1 MSASSDNGKSR
12 PKPTPPAAASQPV
25 DRPLLRLIPL
35 DDTVVF
41 PNMGITLTVDVGEDE
56 RVVLVPRHENEF
68 LEVGTIAEVED
79 HLRLPGGGRAVALS
93 GEHRALIG
101 AAQTGVDGELRVEID
116 ERPDGVPTDG
126 RTRNLEREY
135 RAIVEEILE
144 LRGDDGRIAAFL
156 RAIVE
161 PGPLADSA
169 GYSPNLSYAQKVE
182 LLRTLDVTDRLEL
195 SVKLQRESLAEL
207 QVRKRIRE
215 DVQDGAEKQQRDYFL
230 RKQMESIRKELG
242 EDEGSV
248 ADEYRAKIEAAG
260 MPEEVHEQA
269 LKELGRL
276 ERMGEQTGESS
287 MIRTYLDWLIAVPW
301 AKRSD
306 EHLDPAGARVVLDAD
321 HAGLE
326 DVKDRITEY
335 LAVRKLRQDRGI
347 EADPKS
353 GAILTLIGP
362 PGTGKTSIGESIARA
377 LGREF
382 VRMSL
387 GGVRDEAEIR
397 GHRRTYIGA
406 LPGRLVRALRDAGT
420 MNPVILLDEVDKV
433 GADWRGDP
441 SAALLEVL
449 DPAQNHSFRDHYLDV
464 ELDLSQVM
472 FIATANVADT
482 IPGPLL
488 DRMEVIRFD
497 GYTSEEKLA
506 IAKGYLWP
514 RQRDRNGLLEGEV
527 EIDDELLRLVI
538 AEYTRE
544 AGVRSLERELGTLL
558 RKTATKIAST
568 LPVEGSAKATG
579 GAQDG
584 AKEAGAQSEGNEPVD
599 EESVAK
605 PAAKPTDT
613 APLEEAEPA
622 AKAQPAEPTAKKAPK
637 KAAARKAPPV
647 KIDLE
652 TVREALGRQRFFQES
667 ASRTA
672 TPGVATGL
680 AVTGTGGDV
689 LFVEATAMKSSGS
702 GGGGGLVLTGQLGDV
717 MKESARIALSYVRGH
732 AEEIGIEEGAFEGQ
746 EFHVHVPAGA
756 IPKDGPSAGVTMV
769 TALASLLSGRAV
781 KHTVGMTGEVTL
793 QGRVLPIGG
802 LKQKVLAAHAAGLT
816 DVILPE
822 RNRGDLDDIPQEVRE
837 QMTFHPVMT
846 VQEVL
851 DRALEPAREVVT
863 SQAS

>member
-1 MSASSDNGKSR
+1 MASTPSPPSQSGPVQDPPS
-12 PKPTPPAAASQPV
+12 KPV
-25 DRPLLRLIPL
+25 LRLIPL

-41 PNMGITLTVDVGEDE
+41 PSMGITLTIDVGDDE

-68 LEVGTIAEVED
+68 LEVGTIAEVSEQ
-79 HLRLPGGGRAVALS
+79 LRLPGGAHAVALS

-101 AAQTGVDGELRVEID
+101 AAQTGPGGELRVEVD
-116 ERPDGVPTDG
+116 ERPDDLPVDK
-126 RTRNLEREY
+126 RTRELEREY
-135 RAIVEEILE
+135 RAVVEEILE

-169 GYSPNLSYAQKVE
+169 GYSPNLTYEQKVE
-182 LLRTLDVTDRLEL
+182 LLRTLGVTDRLEL
-195 SVKLQRESLAEL
+195 AVKLQRDSLAEL

-215 DVQDGAEKQQRDYFL
+215 DVQEGADKQQREYFL
-230 RKQMESIRKELG
+230 RKQMESIRKELD
-242 EDEGSV
+242 EDETSIV
-248 ADEYRAKIEAAG
+248 EEYRTKIEAAE
-260 MPEEVHEQA
+260 MPEDVKEQA

-301 AKRSD
+301 GKRSD
-306 EHLDPAGARVVLDAD
+306 EHLDPVAAREVLDAD

-326 DVKDRITEY
+326 DVKDRVTEY

-377 LGREF
+377 TGREF

-514 RQRDRNGLLEGEV
+514 RQRDRNGLREDEV
-527 EIDDELLRLVI
+527 SVSDEVLRTII

-544 AGVRSLERELGTLL
+544 AGVRNLERELGTVL
-558 RKTATKIAST
+558 RKTATRVASGEVEP
-568 LPVEGSAKATG
+568 PVEIT
-579 GAQDG
+579 
-584 AKEAGAQSEGNEPVD
+584 
-599 EESVAK
+599 
-605 PAAKPTDT
+605 
-613 APLEEAEPA
+613 
-622 AKAQPAEPTAKKAPK
+622 
-637 KAAARKAPPV
+637 
-647 KIDLE
+647 LE
-652 TVREALGRQRFFQES
+652 TVREALGRQKFFQES

-672 TPGVATGL
+672 VPGVATGL

-689 LFVEATAMKSSGS
+689 LFVEATSMTSRPPRGD
-702 GGGGGLVLTGQLGDV
+702 LLLTGQLGDV
-717 MKESARIALSYVRGH
+717 MKESARIALSYVRSH
-732 AEEIGIEEGAFEGQ
+732 ADELGIEPSAFEDH

-769 TALASLLSGRAV
+769 TALASLLSGRPV

-802 LKQKVLAAHAAGLT
+802 LKQKALAAHAAGLT

-822 RNRGDLDDIPQEVRE
+822 RNRGDIDEIPAEVRE
-837 QMTFHPVMT
+837 QMSFHPVMSIH
-846 VQEVL
+846 EVL
-851 DRALEPAREVVT
+851 DLALEPAPTVAQV
-863 SQAS
+863 S

>member
-1 MSASSDNGKSR
+1 MPSPSE
-12 PKPTPPAAASQPV
+12 KPTIQPS
-25 DRPLLRLIPL
+25 DSKPRLRLIPL

-41 PNMGITLTVDVGEDE
+41 PNMGITLTIDVGDDE

-68 LEVGTIAEVED
+68 LEVGTIVEVSEQI
-79 HLRLPGGGRAVALS
+79 RLPGGGRAVALS

-101 AAQTGVDGELRVEID
+101 AAQTGPGGELRVEVD
-116 ERPDGVPTDG
+116 ERPDEVPVDG
-126 RTRNLEREY
+126 RTRELEREY
-135 RAIVEEILE
+135 RATVEEILE
-144 LRGDDGRIAAFL
+144 LRGDDGRISAFL
-156 RAIVE
+156 RAIAE
-161 PGPLADSA
+161 PGALADSA
-169 GYSPNLSYAQKVE
+169 GYSPNLSYEQKVE
-182 LLRTLDVTDRLEL
+182 LLRTLDVADRLEL
-195 SVKLQRESLAEL
+195 AVKLQRESLAEL

-215 DVQDGAEKQQRDYFL
+215 DVQEGAEKQQREYFL
-230 RKQMESIRKELG
+230 RKQMDSIRKELD
-242 EDEGSV
+242 EDDASV
-248 ADEYRAKIEAAG
+248 AEEYRTKIEDAS
-260 MPEEVHEQA
+260 MPEPVKEQA
-269 LKELGRL
+269 LKELARL

-301 AKRSD
+301 GKRSD
-306 EHLDPAGARVVLDAD
+306 EHLDPVAARAVLDAD

-326 DVKDRITEY
+326 DVKDRVTEY
-335 LAVRKLRQDRGI
+335 LAVRKLRQERNI

-377 LGREF
+377 TGREF

-420 MNPVILLDEVDKV
+420 MNPVIMLDEVDKV

-441 SAALLEVL
+441 SSALLEVL

-464 ELDLSQVM
+464 ELDLSGDL
-472 FIATANVADT
+472 FIATANVPDS

-488 DRMEVIRFD
+488 DRMEVIQFD

-514 RQRDRNGLLEGEV
+514 RQRDRNGLREDEV
-527 EIDDELLRLVI
+527 EVSDDIIRTII

-544 AGVRSLERELGTLL
+544 AGVRSLERNLGTVLC
-558 RKTATKIAST
+558 KTATQIAS
-568 LPVEGSAKATG
+568 
-579 GAQDG
+579 
-584 AKEAGAQSEGNEPVD
+584 GNT
-599 EESVAK
+599 
-605 PAAKPTDT
+605 PT
-613 APLEEAEPA
+613 
-622 AKAQPAEPTAKKAPK
+622 
-637 KAAARKAPPV
+637 PV
-647 KIDLE
+647 KIDVE
-652 TVREALGRQRFFQES
+652 TVRDALGRQKFFQES
-667 ASRTA
+667 AARTA

-680 AVTGTGGDV
+680 AVTGAGGDV
-689 LFVEATAMKSSGS
+689 LFVEATAMKGGGS
-702 GGGGGLVLTGQLGDV
+702 GGNSLVLTGQLGDV

-732 AEEIGIEEGAFEGQ
+732 AEELGIDEHAFENK

-769 TALASLLSGRAV
+769 TALASLLSGRPV

-822 RNRGDLDDIPQEVRE
+822 RNRGDLDDIPEEVRE
-837 QMTFHPVMT
+837 QMAFHPVMT

-851 DRALEPAREVVT
+851 DRALEPARDVAHV
-863 SQAS
+863 S

>member
-1 MSASSDNGKSR
+1 MPS
-12 PKPTPPAAASQPV
+12 PADTHDTETSQAQQP
-25 DRPLLRLIPL
+25 LRLIPL
-35 DDTVVF
+35 DETVVF
-41 PNMGITLTVDVGEDE
+41 PNMGITLTIDVGDDE
-56 RVVLVPRHENEF
+56 RVVLVPRHDNEF
-68 LEVGTIAEVED
+68 LEVGTIAEVTEKI
-79 HLRLPGGGRAVALS
+79 RLPGGGRAVALS

-101 AAQTGVDGELRVEID
+101 AAQTGAGGELRVEVD
-116 ERPDGVPTDG
+116 ERPDEVPVDK
-126 RTRNLEREY
+126 RTRELEREY
-135 RAIVEEILE
+135 RAVVEEILE

-156 RAIVE
+156 RAIAE
-161 PGPLADSA
+161 PGALADSA
-169 GYSPNLSYAQKVE
+169 GYSPNLSYEQKVE
-182 LLRTLDVTDRLEL
+182 LLRTIDVADRLAL
-195 SVKLQRESLAEL
+195 AVSLQRESLAEL
-207 QVRKRIRE
+207 QVRKRIRD
-215 DVQDGAEKQQRDYFL
+215 DVQEGAEKQQREYFL

-242 EDEGSV
+242 DDDASV
-248 ADEYRAKIEAAG
+248 AEEYRAKIDEAQ
-260 MPEEVHEQA
+260 MPDEVSEQA
-269 LKELGRL
+269 LKELARL

-301 AKRSD
+301 SKRSD
-306 EHLDPAGARVVLDAD
+306 ERLDPVAAREVLDAD

-326 DVKDRITEY
+326 DVKDRVTEY
-335 LAVRKLRQDRGI
+335 LAVRKLREDRGI

-377 LGREF
+377 TGREF

-472 FIATANVADT
+472 FLATANVADT

-514 RQRDRNGLLEGEV
+514 RQRDRNGLREDEV
-527 EIDDELLRLVI
+527 EASDDVLRTII

-544 AGVRSLERELGTLL
+544 AGVRNLERELGTVL
-558 RKTATKIAST
+558 RKTATKIASGKT
-568 LPVEGSAKATG
+568 
-579 GAQDG
+579 
-584 AKEAGAQSEGNEPVD
+584 
-599 EESVAK
+599 ES
-605 PAAKPTDT
+605 
-613 APLEEAEPA
+613 
-622 AKAQPAEPTAKKAPK
+622 
-637 KAAARKAPPV
+637 PV
-647 KIDLE
+647 KIDVE
-652 TVREALGRQRFFQES
+652 TLRDALGRQRFFQES

-680 AVTGTGGDV
+680 AVTGVGGDV
-689 LFVEATAMKSSGS
+689 LFVEASAMKTGNN
-702 GGGGGLVLTGQLGDV
+702 GGLVLTGQLGDV

-732 AEEIGIEEGAFEGQ
+732 AEELGIDEGAFENR

-769 TALASLLSGRAV
+769 TALASLLSGRPV

-802 LKQKVLAAHAAGLT
+802 LKQKALAANAAGLT
-816 DVILPE
+816 DVIMPE
-822 RNRGDLDDIPQEVRE
+822 RNRGDLDEIPEEVRD

-851 DRALEPAREVVT
+851 DRALEPARDVAHV
-863 SQAS
+863 S